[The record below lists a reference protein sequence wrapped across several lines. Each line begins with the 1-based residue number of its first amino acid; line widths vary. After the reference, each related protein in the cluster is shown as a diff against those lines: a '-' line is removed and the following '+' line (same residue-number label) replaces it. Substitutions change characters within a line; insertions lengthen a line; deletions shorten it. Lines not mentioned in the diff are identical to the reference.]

1 MTPTQTPE
9 FIIAE
14 TRAWVERAV
23 IGLNL
28 CPFAKAPQ
36 VKGLVRYAVSE
47 ARDAQALLGALLEE
61 LNGLAEAPQ
70 TRVETTLLIHP
81 WVMNDFAAY
90 NDFLEAAE
98 AAVDELDL
106 GGCLYYD
113 PGATGSFS
121 DQISCSDDLEYLME
135 CEHAACDV
143 SCSTSQNGYG
153 ACATEAD
160 DDASLCQS
168 EYNAV
173 YGTSS
178 PCASVGSECFQ
189 GTTFQ
194 SALADVAK
202 VMCE

>member
-1 MTPTQTPE
+1 VTNFYNACFAGSATACSTWQGSGSNSSCNTCLTGSSSPTGTNWGP
-9 FIIAE
+9 
-14 TRAWVERAV
+14 
-23 IGLNL
+23 
-28 CPFAKAPQ
+28 
-36 VKGLVRYAVSE
+36 LVYYSVS
-47 ARDAQALLGALLEE
+47 G
-61 LNGLAEAPQ
+61 
-70 TRVETTLLIHP
+70 I
-81 WVMNDFAAY
+81 
-90 NDFLEAAE
+90 
-98 AAVDELDL
+98 DELDL

-113 PGATGSFS
+113 PDATGSIS
-121 DQISCSDDLEYLME
+121 NQLSCSDDLEYLME

-173 YGTSS
+173 YGASS

-189 GTTFQ
+189 GTTFE